1 MLLRTAVLALTFL
14 SASVSAEVVQ
24 GRDYK
29 PLSPAQPA
37 VTSAKLEVVEFFSY
51 GCPHC
56 AEFHQSITKWAK
68 TLPKDATFVRVPVA
82 FGRPQWGQLVRTYYA
97 LEALGQLDKFD
108 EPLFKAIH
116 DERKPLFNEESIA
129 SWIGQNGGDAAKF
142 REAFNSFSVSQKSA
156 RAEQL
161 SRDYRVSGVPQVV
174 VAGKYAVTGNS
185 YADVLRI
192 SSELV
197 EQERAAAGGKRTN

>member
-1 MLLRTAVLALTFL
+1 MLLRTALLALTLL

-29 PLSPAQPA
+29 ALSPAQPA

-68 TLPKDATFVRVPVA
+68 ALPKDATFVRVPVA

-97 LEALGQLDKFD
+97 LDALGQLDKFD

-116 DERKPLFNEESIA
+116 DERKPLFTEESIA

-197 EQERAAAGGKRTN
+197 EQERAAAGGKRAN

>member
-1 MLLRTAVLALTFL
+1 MLLRTAFLALTFL

-29 PLSPAQPA
+29 ALSPAQPA

-56 AEFHQSITKWAK
+56 ADFHPSITQWAK
-68 TLPKDATFVRVPVA
+68 SLPKDATFVRVPVA
-82 FGRPQWGQLVRTYYA
+82 FGRPQWGQLVRTYYS

-116 DERKPLFNEESIA
+116 EERKPLFTEESIA

-142 REAFNSFSVSQKSA
+142 REAFNSFTVSQKSA

-192 SSELV
+192 ASELV
-197 EQERAAAGGKRTN
+197 EQERAAAGGKRAN

>member
-1 MLLRTAVLALTFL
+1 MLLRTALLALTFL

-29 PLSPAQPA
+29 ALSPPQPA

-56 AEFHQSITKWAK
+56 ADLHPSITKWSAA
-68 TLPKDATFVRVPVA
+68 LPKDVTFVRVPVA

-97 LEALGQLDKFD
+97 LEALGQLDRFD

-116 DERKPLFNEESIA
+116 EERKPLFNEESIA
-129 SWIGQNGGDAAKF
+129 AWIGQNGGDAAKF

-161 SRDYRVSGVPQVV
+161 SRDYRVSGVPSVI
-174 VAGKYAVTGNS
+174 VAGKHAVAGNTF
-185 YADVLRI
+185 ADVLRI
-192 SSELV
+192 ASELV
-197 EQERAAAGGKRTN
+197 EQERTAAGSKRAK